1 MARLSLVEEKQFSP
15 EYAQLVERVRD
26 ADGYVSFLSIMGHR
40 QEVVEPMWKAYVDM
54 FEGGIV
60 EPQLKELVR
69 IKIAYLNGRL
79 F

>member
-1 MARLSLVEEKQFSP
+1 MVLGPSP
-15 EYAQLVERVRD
+15 YHEGKD
-26 ADGYVSFLSIMGHR
+26 ADEYVNFLGMMAHC

-60 EPQLKELVR
+60 EPPLKELVR
-69 IKIAYLNGRL
+69 IKIAYLNGCL